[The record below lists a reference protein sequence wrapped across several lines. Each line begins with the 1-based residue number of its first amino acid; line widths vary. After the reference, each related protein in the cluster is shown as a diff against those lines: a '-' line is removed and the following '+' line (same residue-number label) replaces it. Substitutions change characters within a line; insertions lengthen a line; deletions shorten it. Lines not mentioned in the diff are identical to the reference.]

1 MVEFF
6 ILWGVKYDL
15 IRLSSLFK
23 KETNMSVYILSGAR
37 TPNGSF
43 MGSLSGVSAPKLG
56 AIAIEAAIKKADVN
70 PLKIDE
76 VFMGN
81 VITAGVGQ
89 APARQSALFAG
100 LPESVPCTTLN
111 KVCGSGLK
119 AIIMGAQTIM
129 AGDNK
134 LVIAGGMENMSM
146 APHLLMN
153 SRNGI
158 KFGDG
163 VIKDSMQWDGLWDVY
178 SNRPMGN
185 CAEEAVIKYSNRE
198 EQDAFSIE
206 SFKRAQASILNGVF
220 KNEIAAVTI
229 TGPKGDTIVSMDE
242 GPAKANFEKMS
253 SLKPAFEKNGTITA
267 ANASTINDGAA
278 AVVLGGEEYKTQAKF
293 KIVSYASH
301 AQNPTWFTTA
311 PIEAMK
317 KALDKA
323 KLKLDQIDLFEINE
337 AFAVVALATMK
348 ELKLDHS
355 KVNIYGG
362 GVSLGHPI
370 GSSGTRIVVT
380 LMTGME
386 NKKAKYG
393 MAAICIGGGEAL
405 SLILERI

>member
-1 MVEFF
+1 
-6 ILWGVKYDL
+6 
-15 IRLSSLFK
+15 
-23 KETNMSVYILSGAR
+23 MSVYILSGAR

-43 MGSLSGVSAPKLG
+43 MGALSSVAAPKLG
-56 AIAIEAAIKKADVN
+56 AVAIVAALKKAEIDFKDV
-70 PLKIDE
+70 DE
-76 VFMGN
+76 VYMGN

-89 APARQSALFAG
+89 APARQAALFAG
-100 LPESVPCTTLN
+100 LPESVPCSTVN

-119 AIIMGAQTIM
+119 TIIMGAQSIL

-134 LVIAGGMENMSM
+134 VVVAGGMENMSM

-158 KFGDG
+158 KFGDASM
-163 VIKDSMQWDGLWDVY
+163 KDSMLLDGLWDVY

-185 CAEEAVIKYSNRE
+185 CAEEAAAKYSNRE
-198 EQDAFSIE
+198 EQDAYSIE
-206 SFKRAQASILNGVF
+206 SFKRAQAAQKDGIFNS
-220 KNEIAAVTI
+220 EIATVTI
-229 TGPKGDTIVSMDE
+229 KNPKGDIVVGIDE
-242 GPAKANFEKMS
+242 GPGKANFEKMAT
-253 SLKPAFEKNGTITA
+253 LKPAFDKNGSITA

-278 AVVLGGEEYKTQAKF
+278 AVVLAGEDYKSQAKF

-301 AQNPTWFTTA
+301 AQNPTWFSTA
-311 PIEAMK
+311 PIEAVN
-317 KALDKA
+317 KALSKA
-323 KLKLDQIDLFEINE
+323 NLKLEQIDLFEVNE
-337 AFAVVALATMK
+337 ACAVVALAAMK

-370 GSSGTRIVVT
+370 GCSGTRIVVT
-380 LMTGME
+380 LMTAME

-405 SLILERI
+405 SLILERL